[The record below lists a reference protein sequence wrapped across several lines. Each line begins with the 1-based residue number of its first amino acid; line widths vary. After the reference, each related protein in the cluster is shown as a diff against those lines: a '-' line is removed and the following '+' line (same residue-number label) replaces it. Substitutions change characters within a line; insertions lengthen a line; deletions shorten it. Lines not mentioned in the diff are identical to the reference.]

1 MSRLAWSW
9 EDFYAQFPD
18 RRPGAVPAAARA
30 PDPAPQPQPQPPPP
44 PPLDPRPA
52 CLPAEPGRE
61 ARMTRA
67 RELLAMGVE
76 GAMVRRCVRLAAD
89 DLAELGLAGG
99 A

>member
-1 MSRLAWSW
+1 MSRFAWSW

-18 RRPGAVPAAARA
+18 RRPGAEPAAVRA
-30 PDPAPQPQPQPPPP
+30 PDPAPPPPP
-44 PPLDPRPA
+44 PAPLDPRLA
-52 CLPAEPGRE
+52 SLPAEPGRE

-67 RELLAMGVE
+67 RELLAMGVD
-76 GAMVRRCVRLAAD
+76 GAMVRRCVRLAAE